1 MPSDPGAQTRP
12 CWKVKR
18 QWPPPRSAPS
28 SSREH
33 WDHSE
38 KWLLQFSEG
47 PVLLLHTACTPF
59 CWGDSFVRT
68 DPVIWGQG
76 AGYRFIVIM
85 KAATPKPRAAVVQ
98 AQGPYGCSCDT
109 ADAWGTGN
117 WLPRD
122 LPERNTLWQP
132 PWLCGKSRH
141 GTQPLLLWTFYSKL
155 LFLPLTSENDYP
167 FFMKL
172 ICFKPQIKKGLRKD
186 YNNVRCCYVLIYF
199 KILKWNSS
207 EHRLWEHGF

>member
-1 MPSDPGAQTRP
+1 MSSDTGAQIRP
-12 CWKVKR
+12 CWKVKGSLR
-18 QWPPPRSAPS
+18 TAKEGDPKQWPPPRSAPNS
-28 SSREH
+28 SQEH

-59 CWGDSFVRT
+59 CWRDSFMRT
-68 DPVIWGQG
+68 DPVILGRG
-76 AGYRFIVIM
+76 AGYRFTVIV

-98 AQGPYGCSCDT
+98 GPYGCSCDT
-109 ADAWGTGN
+109 AEACWTGDR
-117 WLPRD
+117 LLRD
-122 LPERNTLWQP
+122 LPERNTFWQP
-132 PWLCGKSRH
+132 PWLCRKSHH

-172 ICFKPQIKKGLRKD
+172 F
-186 YNNVRCCYVLIYF
+186 
-199 KILKWNSS
+199 
-207 EHRLWEHGF
+207 